1 MGTSRYIGNYK
12 EKKILEKCRKNKLCA
27 KENGFKCEYIV
38 EEAQCSESEYLPL
51 NNIKYDTGSC
61 RADCTLNKVKYVK
74 VSGYVKNHCDIGVS
88 GVVVSLLKQVIRNS
102 GLTYI
107 NKGDAI
113 SDAIGYFQFVIYRD
127 YDIDDYLVKISDGD
141 ILN

>member
-1 MGTSRYIGNYK
+1 MGANRYIGNYK
-12 EKKILEKCRKNKLCA
+12 EKSVLEKCRKNNLCA
-27 KENGFKCEYIV
+27 EKNGLKCEYIV

-51 NNIKYDTGSC
+51 NNIKYDTCSC

-74 VSGYVKNHCDIGVS
+74 ISGYVKNNCDTGVS
-88 GVVVSLLKQVIRNS
+88 GVLVSVLKQVICNN
-102 GLTYI
+102 GLAYV
-107 NKGDAI
+107 NKGDAV

-141 ILN
+141 IFN